1 VRIIKND
8 IRWIQRYSNFKKAC
22 SNLNE
27 AVELSNE
34 RELTKLEK
42 QGLIQSFEYTYEL
55 AWNTIRDFYR
65 SKGEVDIQGSRDAF
79 RLAFERG
86 LIKKGQVFMNMIKS
100 RQLSS
105 HTFNEETADDI
116 YQDIVNHYFC
126 AFQEL
131 MERLQR
137 EKTKEVE

>member
-1 VRIIKND
+1 VGKIKED
-8 IRWIQRYSNFKKAC
+8 IRWIQRFSNLKKAL
-22 SNLNE
+22 SNLDE
-27 AVELSNE
+27 AVKLSEE

-86 LIKKGQVFMNMIKS
+86 LIEDGQVFMNMIKS

-105 HTFNEETADDI
+105 HTYNEETADDI

-131 MERLQR
+131 VERLQQ
-137 EKTKEVE
+137 EQYKEVE

>member
-1 VRIIKND
+1 MGKIKED
-8 IRWIQRYSNFKKAC
+8 IRWIQRFSNLKKAL
-22 SNLNE
+22 SNLDE
-27 AVELSNE
+27 AVKLSEE

-42 QGLIQSFEYTYEL
+42 LGLIQSFEYTYEL

-65 SKGEVDIQGSRDAF
+65 SKGEGDIQGSRDAF

-86 LIKKGQVFMNMIKS
+86 LIEDGQVFMNMIKS

-105 HTFNEETADDI
+105 HTYNEETADDI

-131 MERLQR
+131 VERLQQ
-137 EKTKEVE
+137 EQYKEVE